1 MSSPYDTYDYPN
13 YWEGREYEH
22 ASEIISLKYFLDKIK
37 EINNIV
43 EVGAGFA
50 RLTSSYIYRAKK
62 IILTDPSSKLL
73 SLAKKR
79 FPERKVN
86 IIHSTLDNLPNK
98 LRRNSADLVILI
110 RVLHHI
116 RNLDKSFNSIG
127 KILKKNGY
135 FILEFA
141 NKCHGKATASEFVKG
156 NFTFLHDIFPKDV
169 KTHKSKKSNLPF
181 LNYHPEVIKEK
192 LKTHGFEVI
201 DIRSVSNIRSAF
213 IKRIIPTEIILPIEK
228 LLQKPLAKIYFGP
241 SIFILAQK
249 RG

>member
-1 MSSPYDTYDYPN
+1 MSAPYDTYDYPN

-37 EINNIV
+37 KIESIV

-50 RLTSSYIYRAKK
+50 RLTPSYIYRAKK

-73 SLAKKR
+73 ALAKKR
-79 FPERKVN
+79 FLDKKVKV
-86 IIHSTLDNLPNK
+86 IRSTLEYLPSK
-98 LRRNSADLVILI
+98 LRRNTADLVILV

-116 RNLDKSFNSIG
+116 RNLDNAFVSVN
-127 KILKKNGY
+127 KILKNHGY

-141 NKCHGKATASEFVKG
+141 NKCHGKATALEFAKG

-169 KTHKSKKSNLPF
+169 KTVKNKKRNLPF
-181 LNYHPEVIKEK
+181 FNYHPQVIKEK
-192 LKTHGFEVI
+192 LKTHGFEVL
-201 DIRSVSNIRSAF
+201 DVRSVSNIRSPF
-213 IKRIIPTEIILPIEK
+213 IKKIIPTEIILPIENF
-228 LLQKPLAKIYFGP
+228 LQKPLAKIFFGP